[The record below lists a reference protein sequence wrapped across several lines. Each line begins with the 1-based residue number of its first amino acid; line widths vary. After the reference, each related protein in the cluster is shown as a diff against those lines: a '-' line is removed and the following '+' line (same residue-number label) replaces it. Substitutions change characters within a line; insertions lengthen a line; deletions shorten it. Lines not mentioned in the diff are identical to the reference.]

1 VVHSWTGIMDGQQE
15 LVEHLFET
23 ALALK
28 PTERSAFLDEEC
40 YGDPELRQIVDNLL
54 ADDAQAGSFLEH
66 PPFDLLKRAITP
78 GTRLGQYEIGARIGA
93 GGMGEV
99 FRARDTQLKRE
110 VAVKVI
116 LPSHSFDPDLPRR
129 FRQEAEAAAAI
140 SHPNVVSIHNVG
152 EQDGIVYIVTELLQ
166 GETLR
171 EKLRGGPLRIQKA
184 LEYAAQLISGVAAA
198 HEKGIVHRD
207 LKPENI
213 FLTSDGQ
220 VKILDFGL
228 AKLSPTPATDAAQD
242 GPRTTGWDQTDSGVV
257 MGTPAYMAPE
267 QIRGQTIDARTDIF
281 AFGAVL
287 YEMLCGRPAF
297 KRTTLAD
304 TYSAVLKEDPTDL
317 STLQTRLPPALN
329 RVVQHCLEKEP
340 QHRFQSAHDL
350 ALALQAVSG
359 SSYPLAS
366 HRPPGTTF
374 TLHNAFRGGKPWAIT
389 TLALLAAL
397 LVAAVLYHRSHRA
410 QPLTEK
416 DTIVVAE
423 FANGTG
429 DPVFDDTLKEG
440 LILALNQSPFL
451 NVLSD
456 NRVATAL
463 QLMTRPANTA
473 LTPEVAREVCLRA
486 GSKAYIAGSIASLGS
501 EYVLGLKAV
510 NCQTGDLL
518 AQQQVTAATKENV
531 LNALGDASSRLRSQ
545 LGESKATM
553 TPALDLPLAAVTTSS
568 LEALQAYSLSIKSG
582 RERSSVK
589 DLPYLQRAIQLDPNF
604 AMGYWALGDAY
615 MVLGEERR
623 AGKYYAKAFELRA
636 HASEREKLG
645 IAADYYFN
653 VTGELEK
660 AAQVFQEQIDSY
672 PRSGA
677 YIGLGNVYR
686 TQGKFADAVIAYRQY
701 SQHNPEVVA
710 RNSLPI
716 SSLMALQ
723 RLDEARQVAYEEKA
737 RNLIDDE
744 LRTDLYILAFLD
756 GDSAALAE
764 EQQWFAGHL
773 HAENVGLSLAS
784 DTVAYAGH
792 LAKARDLTKLSIGS
806 ALRADNKEFGALW
819 WEHDALR
826 QAAFGNSADA
836 KRAAAAGLQ
845 LGPPSQGVEIEAALA
860 FAMAGDT
867 ARAES
872 LAQDL
877 NKRFPLD
884 TQMQLLWLPA
894 IHGQVAVDRK
904 NPEHALDG
912 FQAMMPPI
920 EFGATMFIPTVSCL
934 YPTYVRGEA
943 YLAAGQSSAA
953 ASEFQKIVDHRGI
966 VGNCWTGALAHLG
979 IARANALE
987 SRTSRGE
994 ASDAA
999 RKRARMAYKDFLTLW
1014 KDADPDVPILQQARQ
1029 EYAKLN

>member
-1 VVHSWTGIMDGQQE
+1 MAGQRE
-15 LVEHLFET
+15 IVEHLFET

-28 PTERSAFLDEEC
+28 PTERSAFLDEKC
-40 YGDPELRQIVDNLL
+40 YGDAELRRIVDDLL
-54 ADDAQAGSFLEH
+54 ADDARAGSFLEH
-66 PPFDLLKRAITP
+66 PPLDFLKRGITP
-78 GTRLGQYEIGARIGA
+78 GTRLGQYEIGASIGA

-110 VAVKVI
+110 VAIKVI
-116 LPSHSFDPDLPRR
+116 LPSYSFDPDLRRR

-140 SHPNVVSIHNVG
+140 SHPNVLSIHNVG
-152 EQDGIVYIVTELLQ
+152 EQDGVVYIVTELLQ

-171 EKLRGGPLRIQKA
+171 EKLRSGPLRVHKA
-184 LEYAAQLISGVAAA
+184 LEYAPQLICGVAAA

-213 FLTSDGQ
+213 FLTSGGQ

-228 AKLSPTPATDAAQD
+228 AKLSPTPATGAAPE
-242 GPRTTGWDQTDSGVV
+242 GPRTTGCDQTDSGVV

-304 TYSAVLKEDPTDL
+304 TYSAVLKEDPVDL
-317 STLQTRLPPALN
+317 STLQAKLPRALN

-350 ALALQAVSG
+350 AFALQAVSG
-359 SSYPLAS
+359 SSHPLAAADT
-366 HRPPGTTF
+366 HRPPGTAF
-374 TLHNAFRGGKPWAIT
+374 TLHNAFRGGKPWTIT
-389 TLALLAAL
+389 TLTLLAAL
-397 LVAAVLYHRSHRA
+397 LVAGVLYHRSHRA
-410 QPLTEK
+410 KPLTEK
-416 DTIVVAE
+416 DTIVVGD

-429 DPVFDDTLKEG
+429 DAVFDDTLKEG

-518 AQQQVTAATKENV
+518 AQQQVSATTKEKV
-531 LNALGDASSRLRSQ
+531 LNALGDASSRLRGQ

-553 TPALDLPLAAVTTSS
+553 APALDLPLVAVTTSS
-568 LEALQAYSLSIKSG
+568 LEALKAYSLSIKSG
-582 RERSSVK
+582 RERSTVK

-660 AAQVFQEQIDSY
+660 AAQVFQEEIDSY

-686 TQGKFADAVIAYRQY
+686 TQGKFADAVIAYRKY

-710 RNSLPI
+710 RYSLPI
-716 SSLMALQ
+716 SSLIALQ
-723 RLDEARQVAYEEKA
+723 RLDEARNVAYEQKA

-756 GDSAALAE
+756 RDSAALAE
-764 EQQWFAGHL
+764 EQQWFAGHPNT
-773 HAENVGLSLAS
+773 ENIGLSLAS
-784 DTVAYAGH
+784 DTVAYVGH
-792 LAKARDLTKLSIGS
+792 LAKARELTKLSIGS
-806 ALRADNKEFGALW
+806 AVRADNKEFGALW
-819 WEHDALR
+819 WENDALR
-826 QAAFGNSADA
+826 EAAFGNSADA
-836 KRAAAAGLQ
+836 KRAAAAGLK

-867 ARAES
+867 VRAES

-877 NKRFPLD
+877 TKRFPLD

-894 IHGQVAVDRK
+894 IHGQVALDRK
-904 NPEHALDG
+904 NPEHALGG
-912 FQAMMPPI
+912 FQATILPI

-943 YLAAGQSSAA
+943 YFAAGQSSAA
-953 ASEFQKIVDHRGI
+953 ASEFQKIVDHSGI

-979 IARANALE
+979 IARANARE
-987 SRTSRGE
+987 SRISRGD
-994 ASDAA
+994 AADAA
-999 RKRARMAYKDFLTLW
+999 RRRARVAYKDFLTLW
-1014 KDADPDVPILQQARQ
+1014 KEADANVPILQQAKQ